1 MIERGEKEEKRNR
14 RREHDIV
21 QEKEGGGWERRKE
34 RKKRI
39 KNISVQERQK
49 KKMLEREKIRRCVYY
64 QICRSQTFLNIYKKC
79 H

>member
-49 KKMLEREKIRRCVYY
+49 KKCWRERKFDGVFIIKSVGLKL
-64 QICRSQTFLNIYKKC
+64 F
-79 H
+79 